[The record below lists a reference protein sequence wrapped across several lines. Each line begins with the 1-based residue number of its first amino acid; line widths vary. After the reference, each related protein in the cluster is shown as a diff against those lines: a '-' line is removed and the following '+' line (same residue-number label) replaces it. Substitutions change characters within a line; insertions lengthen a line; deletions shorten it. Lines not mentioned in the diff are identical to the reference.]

1 MISRENPSFP
11 SVSVVIPVLNAAGY
25 LPALFEALDAQKP
38 APPGEIVLIDSNSTD
53 ETVRIAAE
61 HPGVAVHPIERF
73 SHGRSRNM
81 GARLASGDVIV
92 YLSQDARPE
101 NDSWLAE
108 LTAPFA
114 DDAVAATY
122 SRQVPWPGANPMEQF
137 FLANHFPPGESVRR
151 SSSNGDGL
159 SLRQVF
165 FSNVSSAVRRDLILA
180 HPFDEDLI
188 MSEDQ
193 QLSRDLITAGYS
205 VVYCPDSVVLHSHDY
220 TLREVF
226 RRYFDSVYSLTVIF
240 RDHDMGSSVAM
251 GSSYLGREVRHMV
264 RHYPL
269 WLPYYALYV
278 AAKASGTIAGHF
290 AERLPRPLL
299 RKLSLHSYHWDD
311 H

>member
-1 MISRENPSFP
+1 MSSRENQAFP
-11 SVSVVIPVLNAAGY
+11 SVSVVIPALNAAGY

-38 APPGEIVLIDSNSTD
+38 HPPGEIVLIDSNSTD
-53 ETVRIAAE
+53 DTVRIASGRPE
-61 HPGVAVHPIERF
+61 VAVHPIERF

-101 NDSWLAE
+101 GDSWLAQ
-108 LTAPFA
+108 LVAPFA
-114 DDAVAATY
+114 DDTVAATY
-122 SRQVPWPGANPMEQF
+122 SRQVPWPEANPMEQF

-151 SSSNGDGL
+151 SASNGDGL
-159 SLRQVF
+159 GLRQVF
-165 FSNVSSAVRRDLILA
+165 FSNVSSAVRRDLLLD

-205 VVYCPDSVVLHSHDY
+205 VVYCPASVVLHSHDY
-220 TLREVF
+220 TLWEVF

-264 RHYPL
+264 QHHPL
-269 WLPYYALYV
+269 WLPYYSLYV
-278 AAKASGTIAGHF
+278 VAKASGTIAGHF